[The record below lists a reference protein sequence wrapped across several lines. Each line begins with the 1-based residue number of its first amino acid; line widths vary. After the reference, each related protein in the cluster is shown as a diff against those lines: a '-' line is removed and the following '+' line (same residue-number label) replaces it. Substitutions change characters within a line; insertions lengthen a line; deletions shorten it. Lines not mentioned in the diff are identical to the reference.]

1 MLKCYLSVTIASTLS
16 VSVWLN
22 SHSSCPN
29 CRFCLIETC
38 PKIVKDNSISTTSIV
53 NSQDVASDTIS
64 SPPVQEVMTVSGHE
78 VVKIDPTLDRDE
90 ISGLV
95 ISLDNPPAFELA
107 FEAEL
112 GPKQ

>member
-1 MLKCYLSVTIASTLS
+1 M
-16 VSVWLN
+16 
-22 SHSSCPN
+22 
-29 CRFCLIETC
+29 
-38 PKIVKDNSISTTSIV
+38 IV
-53 NSQDVASDTIS
+53 QAH
-64 SPPVQEVMTVSGHE
+64 VQTVSGHEE

-95 ISLDNPPAFELA
+95 ISLDNPPIFELA